1 MCTFSYK
8 ITLRVT
14 KETVVRTKVVAMY
27 LPTWLEHSDSIFFHS
42 ENSAGKSIMAW
53 KFPLLVQPWWVF
65 KEMSS
70 YLEIRAPC
78 YYMFN
83 LGQSC
88 DAPRQRGFFEMERK
102 KPQLSFRKNLSK
114 SEYFSYQPD
123 FQSAITRS
131 DCRTPF
137 VTNGTYLLLRTG
149 PVFITSTNFH
159 KNPNISH
166 SKVLALYNIIDVI
179 LSPITKWLGIVH
191 FGVVYTMLSASLWN
205 NVELV
210 ATKQVTRRCY
220 QISVKHNNLI
230 GNFVNDEG
238 KRSTQHFCRQ
248 TLYLMLPKTAS
259 PTI

>member
-8 ITLRVT
+8 IALRVT
-14 KETVVRTKVVAMY
+14 KETVVALY
-27 LPTWLEHSDSIFFHS
+27 LPTWLEQMLFFFHS
-42 ENSAGKSIMAW
+42 ENSTGKSIIAG

-65 KEMSS
+65 EEMSS
-70 YLEIRAPC
+70 YLKIRASWF
-78 YYMFN
+78 YKSNFV
-83 LGQSC
+83 QSC
-88 DAPRQRGFFEMERK
+88 DAPRQRSFLKMEQKSLSSHFEKILANRNI
-102 KPQLSFRKNLSK
+102 FR
-114 SEYFSYQPD
+114 P
-123 FQSAITRS
+123 SATFT

-137 VTNGTYLLLRTG
+137 GTNGTYFLLRTG
-149 PVFITSTNFH
+149 PIFITSTNFH

-166 SKVLALYNIIDVI
+166 SKILALYNIIDVI
-179 LSPITKWLGIVH
+179 LSPTTKWLGTVY
-191 FGVVYTMLSASLWN
+191 FSVVYIMLSASLWN

-238 KRSTQHFCRQ
+238 KRSTRHFCRQ
-248 TLYLMLPKTAS
+248 TLYLMLPKTAT